1 MQALFYGLSLYS
13 YKSSLPISKD
23 LEVSLRQPFS
33 GLIYTSLPVCQ
44 EPYISLRP
52 SLHGLL
58 LYQVK
63 DYQIDKEQNCTF
75 AQTIFCCYITLSKPC
90 TIFHRTFLLNTSA
103 HTSSCNAASF
113 NNAQNVIF
121 GVGITYVTYSLL
133 LQKVT
138 TMNMEYVIDSG
149 VLLFTLL
156 QQQWQQLLVLHPQQ
170 AY

>member
-1 MQALFYGLSLYS
+1 MYALFCGQSLYS
-13 YKSSLPISKD
+13 YKSSLPIYKD
-23 LEVSLRQPFS
+23 LEVSLRQQFS
-33 GLIYTSLPVCQ
+33 GLIYTSLPIRQ

-52 SLHGLL
+52 PLHGLL
-58 LYQVK
+58 LFKSQRLPE
-63 DYQIDKEQNCTF
+63 KEQNCTF
-75 AQTIFCCYITLSKPC
+75 AQTILYCYITLSKPC

-103 HTSSCNAASF
+103 HTSSFNAASF

-138 TMNMEYVIDSG
+138 TMNMEYGIDSG

-156 QQQWQQLLVLHPQQ
+156 QQQWQQLLVLHLQQ